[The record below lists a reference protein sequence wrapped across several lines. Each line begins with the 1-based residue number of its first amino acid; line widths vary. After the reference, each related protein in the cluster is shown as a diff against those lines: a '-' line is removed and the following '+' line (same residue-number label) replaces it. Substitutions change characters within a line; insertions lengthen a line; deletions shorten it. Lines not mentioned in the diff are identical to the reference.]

1 VRHLPN
7 FLALQAGWFA
17 CVLGAAHAREWLG
30 PLVAL
35 ALLAA
40 HLARHREPTRQA
52 SFLGAMTCLG
62 MLLDSAQMAAGWI
75 RYQGWL
81 PLGFLA
87 PPWIAVLWPLFAST
101 FRASLDWLRPHPLWA
116 AALGAL
122 GGPLSYLGAER
133 LGALEI
139 LPDRTASLLGLALAW
154 GAALPL
160 ALSFST
166 RFPRRT

>member
-1 VRHLPN
+1 MRHLPN
-7 FLALQAGWFA
+7 FLALQVGWFA
-17 CVLGAAHAREWLG
+17 CVLGAAQGREWLG

-35 ALLAA
+35 GLIAA
-40 HLARHREPTRQA
+40 HLTRHGAPARQA
-52 SFLGAMTCLG
+52 QFLTAMTLLG
-62 MLLDSAQMAAGWI
+62 TAIDSAQMAAGWI
-75 RYQGWL
+75 RYEGWS

-101 FRASLDWLRPHPLWA
+101 FRASLDWLRPRRVLA
-116 AALGAL
+116 AVFGGL

-139 LPDRTASLLGLALAW
+139 LPDRSMSLLALALVW

-166 RFPRRT
+166 RFVR